1 MGTIV
6 EREGKNGKSYQAKV
20 RIGEKPY
27 TATFPT
33 KSQAKRW
40 ITETEAKILKGE
52 SVDIHKVR
60 KVTLSEVFSE
70 YIRDGKISDKKK
82 SELERLKIE
91 IGRYSIGEWNSRRLR
106 DYINLK
112 LNQTIQI
119 QPKKQKD
126 HSLYKAGKNE
136 EGQLR
141 TYSASSVRKYYYD
154 IRTALVFHSKTHDYQ
169 FNSKPFDDN
178 PPPESWEN
186 PRDRRLQGNELERLI
201 NACDDMYENKQNLKD
216 LIYFQIY
223 SCMRIGETLK
233 MRWCDIRINEK
244 EPWGSYIF
252 VPKAHQK
259 SRKKKGIQDREV
271 SMRPELFS
279 LIKKILERKDEAKE
293 NDKVFPFWKSSAVIG
308 SRFKVICKN
317 AKVDDFVIHDF
328 RHEGLSQ
335 LFENT
340 NLTDIEISKISG
352 HTELNTLSRYA
363 KLRPAKTGQKLWNGF
378 ADTPKNTPK
387 KILAEH

>member
-6 EREGKNGKSYQAKV
+6 TRKGPRGTSYQAKIK
-20 RIGEKPY
+20 IGEHKH
-27 TATFPT
+27 TATFPL
-33 KSQAKRW
+33 KKDANAW
-40 ITETEAKILKGE
+40 ITETEAKILRGE

-70 YIRDGKISDKKK
+70 YIRDGKLTNKKK
-82 SELERLKIE
+82 SELERLKVE
-91 IGRYSIGEWNSRRLR
+91 IGRYTIKEWNTRRLR
-106 DYINLK
+106 EYINLK

-119 QPKKQKD
+119 QPEKKKD
-126 HSLYKAGKNE
+126 HPLYKAGKNE
-136 EGQLR
+136 EGKLR
-141 TYSASSVRKYYYD
+141 TYSASSVRKYYYY
-154 IRTALVFHSKTHDYQ
+154 IRTALVFHSETHDYQ

-186 PRDRRLQGNELERLI
+186 PRDRRLQGDELERLI

-233 MRWCDIRINEK
+233 MRWSDIRMNEK

-279 LIKKILERKDEAKE
+279 LMQRILKRKGEAKE
-293 NDKVFPFWKSSAVIG
+293 TDKVFPFWKSSATIG
-308 SRFKVICKN
+308 SRFKLICKN
-317 AKVDDFVIHDF
+317 AKVEDFVIHDF
-328 RHEGLSQ
+328 RHEGISQ
-335 LFENT
+335 IYENPNLT
-340 NLTDIEISKISG
+340 LTDIEISKITG
-352 HTELNTLSRYA
+352 HTELDTLARYA
-363 KLRPAKTGQKLWNGF
+363 KLRPIKTGQKLWNGF
-378 ADTPKNTPK
+378 ADTPQK
-387 KILAEH
+387 KQ

>member
-1 MGTIV
+1 MGSIIK
-6 EREGKNGKSYQAKV
+6 REGKNGVSYQAKV
-20 RIGEKPY
+20 RIGDKHH
-27 TATFPT
+27 TATFP
-33 KSQAKRW
+33 KKAEAKQW

-52 SVDIHKVR
+52 NVDIHKVR

-70 YIRDGKISDKKK
+70 YIRDGQLSNKKK
-82 SELERLKIE
+82 TELERLKVE
-91 IGRYSIGEWNSRRLR
+91 IGKYTIGTWNSRRLR

-119 QPKKQKD
+119 QPKKEKD
-126 HSLYKAGKNE
+126 HPLYKAGKNE
-136 EGQLR
+136 EGKLR
-141 TYSASSVRKYYYD
+141 TYSASSVRKYYYY
-154 IRTALVFHSKTHDYQ
+154 IRTAFVFHSKTHDYQ

-186 PRDRRLQGNELERLI
+186 PRDRRLQGNELARLI

-233 MRWCDIRINEK
+233 MRWSDIRMNEK

-271 SMRPELFS
+271 SMRPELFK
-279 LIKKILERKDEAKE
+279 LMKKLLERKGEAKE
-293 NDKVFPFWKSSAVIG
+293 TDRVFPFWKSSAVIG

-335 LFENT
+335 LFEHT
-340 NLTDIEISKISG
+340 NLTDIEIAKISG

-363 KLRPAKTGQKLWNGF
+363 KLRPVKTGQKLWNGF
-378 ADTPKNTPK
+378 SENENQEKEPVCA
-387 KILAEH
+387 